1 LAELNNQAKVS
12 NLYLDRVPFSPYFSF
27 SKSSKLV
34 TFTGNTCKQEFR
46 KISKTS
52 RETIISEIRETSY
65 DYYCLYLNKIPYGCC
80 QNNKH
85 ILIMK
90 VGVPKELTLEEQRV
104 AATPK
109 TVKRLLKQGFKVLIE
124 SGAGERA
131 NYSDEAFKEAGA
143 EIVPD
148 AEALYLL
155 SQIVLKVLAPTQGEI
170 ELMNHGTVT
179 LSYLWPAQ
187 NPDLLQKLADKNI
200 NAIAM
205 DAIPRISRAQKM
217 DVLSSM
223 ANIAGYRAV
232 IEAASHFGR
241 FLNGQITAAGKV
253 EPAKVLVIGAGVAGL
268 AAIGVAH
275 SLGAIVRAFDT
286 RKEVA
291 EQITS
296 MGAEFLTVEI
306 EEDGSTDSGYSK
318 VMSQAFIDAEME
330 LFKEQAKDVDIII
343 TTAQIPGREAPK
355 LILDY
360 HVDAMK
366 PGSVIVDLAAST
378 GGNCVYTKPGEVYTT
393 NNGVTILGK
402 VDQLPSQASQLYGNN
417 LCHLLD
423 DMGKAEGFRIDMDD
437 DVVKRAMVTY
447 NGKIN
452 WPPEPLPV
460 SSSKPKIK
468 EKKVEFD
475 RVAQQAAKAKKKA
488 KSSAVGLVVIG
499 ALILGM
505 GQVAPASFMQHFTI
519 FVLAIFVGWQ
529 VIWNV
534 THALHT
540 PLMAVTNAISG
551 IIIVGGLLQMQ
562 AGINNIMSILAF
574 VAVLVAGIN
583 IVGGFFV
590 THRMLKMFKK

>member
-1 LAELNNQAKVS
+1 MNI
-12 NLYLDRVPFSPYFSF
+12 
-27 SKSSKLV
+27 
-34 TFTGNTCKQEFR
+34 G
-46 KISKTS
+46 I
-52 RETIISEIRETSY
+52 
-65 DYYCLYLNKIPYGCC
+65 
-80 QNNKH
+80 
-85 ILIMK
+85 
-90 VGVPKELTLEEQRV
+90 PKELMQGELRV

-109 TVKRLLKQGFKVLIE
+109 TVIRLVKQGFNVLIE
-124 SGAGERA
+124 KGAGQGATFADKLFE
-131 NYSDEAFKEAGA
+131 DAGA
-143 EIVPD
+143 
-148 AEALYLL
+148 
-155 SQIVLKVLAPTQGEI
+155 QILDTAADIYSESKVILKVQPPTEHEI
-170 ELMNHGTVT
+170 ELMTEGTVT

-187 NPDLLQKLADKNI
+187 NEELLKKMADKKI

-232 IEAASHFGR
+232 IEGANYFGR

-253 EPAKVLVIGAGVAGL
+253 DPAKILVIGAGVAGL
-268 AAIGVAH
+268 ASIGTAN

-286 RKEVA
+286 RKEVE

-306 EEDGSTDSGYSK
+306 DEDGATDSGYSK
-318 VMSQAFIDAEME
+318 VMSQAYIDAEML
-330 LFKEQAKDVDIII
+330 LFKKQAEEVDIII

-360 HVDAMK
+360 HVEAMK

-378 GGNCVYTKPGEVYTT
+378 GGNCTLTKPNEIYTT
-393 NNGVTILGK
+393 ENGVIIVGK
-402 VDQLPSQASQLYGNN
+402 VDQLPAQASQLYGNN

-423 DMGKAEGFRIDMDD
+423 DMGKAEHFKIDMND

-447 NGKIN
+447 NGAIN

-460 SSSKPKIK
+460 SPAKPKVEKEVVVFDKDAQAK
-468 EKKVEFD
+468 EKARK
-475 RVAQQAAKAKKKA
+475 RAR
-488 KSSAVGLVVIG
+488 SSAIGLGVVGL
-499 ALILGM
+499 LIFGL
-505 GQVAPASFMQHFTI
+505 GQVAPTDFLNHFTV
-519 FVLAIFVGWQ
+519 FVLAVFVGWQ
-529 VIWNV
+529 LIWNV

-562 AGINNIMSILAF
+562 TDIANPMSILAF
-574 VAVLVAGIN
+574 VAVFVAGIN

-590 THRMLKMFKK
+590 THRMLKMFRK